1 MEQGVVCEALRVAE
15 MLEKDHVK
23 GLVSHPCRGA
33 DKPQAQKRG
42 QGAQQQLIYSEGAE
56 ILKVGLEFSHKKRC
70 TAGLVKNP
78 TQNRLRSKISGVI
91 LLASMLVC
99 LAVIATARREVE
111 DVDDPQ
117 TPSEWIVRAV
127 VLEQAGDSRG
137 AERAARA
144 ALARDPWNPA
154 AVRALTEILLRR
166 GDDDALAD
174 WMDDLILG
182 DARLAEQNFLLA
194 EFAPKRDHPP
204 FQALFREARIQARD

>member
-1 MEQGVVCEALRVAE
+1 
-15 MLEKDHVK
+15 
-23 GLVSHPCRGA
+23 
-33 DKPQAQKRG
+33 
-42 QGAQQQLIYSEGAE
+42 
-56 ILKVGLEFSHKKRC
+56 
-70 TAGLVKNP
+70 
-78 TQNRLRSKISGVI
+78 
-91 LLASMLVC
+91 MLVC